1 MNEFSSGFY
10 QNTISLKMLN
20 HLSIQFTLLQ
30 EQTGIIEISI
40 VKVKK
45 KKKKTYV
52 KLNTCVFDVWKVL
65 YNNYIQKSHL
75 PFNFSNVL

>member
-45 KKKKTYV
+45 RKKKTYV
-52 KLNTCVFDVWKVL
+52 KLNTCVFDV
-65 YNNYIQKSHL
+65 
-75 PFNFSNVL
+75 